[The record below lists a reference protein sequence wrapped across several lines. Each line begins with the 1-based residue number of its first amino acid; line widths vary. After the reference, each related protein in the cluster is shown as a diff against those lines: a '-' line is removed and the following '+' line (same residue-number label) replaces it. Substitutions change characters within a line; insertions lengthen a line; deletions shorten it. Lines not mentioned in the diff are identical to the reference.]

1 MEEYMAGFEA
11 AELDGETAGTELESE
26 LFEAGEQREMDA
38 FFEGRAPEFLS
49 PEQAEMDAAFE
60 RMDEDEETL
69 GEYRIFCD
77 TRPAGS
83 RYKIFADS

>member
-1 MEEYMAGFEA
+1 MAGFEA

-49 PEQAEMDAAFE
+49 PEQ
-60 RMDEDEETL
+60 EETL